1 MYIKM
6 TSIPCYEVLG
16 MVPSSEHTS
25 EAIDLAYLRVKEILG
40 ADISASDDIESAYET
55 LRSLQKRNT
64 YILNLVPYKVSEW
77 SWMTHEDSEGVWRSL
92 VRCKQSKDTWTQSD
106 NKDRRNNKKNKM
118 NDRKGERDKRRGPG
132 GYD

>member
-1 MYIKM
+1 
-6 TSIPCYEVLG
+6 

-25 EAIDLAYLRVKEILG
+25 EAIDAAYLRIKEILG
-40 ADISASDDIESAYET
+40 ADIDASDDIESAYET

-92 VRCKQSKDTWTQSD
+92 VRCKQSKDTWSQSNNKDKRD
-106 NKDRRNNKKNKM
+106 NKKSKM